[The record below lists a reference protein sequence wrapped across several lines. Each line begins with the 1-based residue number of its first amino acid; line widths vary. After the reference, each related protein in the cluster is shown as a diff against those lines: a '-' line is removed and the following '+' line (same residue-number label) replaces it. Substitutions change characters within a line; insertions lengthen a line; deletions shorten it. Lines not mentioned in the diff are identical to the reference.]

1 MIIYIGERG
10 SGKTTMLIEMSE
22 KTGATIVVATYP
34 MVKYIQKTAGQM
46 GKKIPVPITVTNY
59 IHLLAN
65 GGLSKSQ
72 KYLVDELQ
80 MILHGMNIEVATCDN
95 DCLRALGNLSSAKS
109 QPDRYINATQ
119 LIATLEGAIER
130 AEREEPAGIEKLWA
144 VTSMKYAKRLL
155 EEASKTEGE
164 RG

>member
-1 MIIYIGERG
+1 
-10 SGKTTMLIEMSE
+10 
-22 KTGATIVVATYP
+22 
-34 MVKYIQKTAGQM
+34 M